1 MRACFHFSCSTALRA
16 TPAAYEGEAPKVLR
30 GWIIPAI
37 VPGSYNPAMA
47 HAFDVCIRGDGI
59 VGRTLALLL
68 ARDRLRVGLV
78 RQAFPPGGATSD
90 VRAYALNAAS
100 RNLLETLRAW
110 PDAQHATPVEAM
122 HVHGDEGGQVQ
133 FSAQAQGVPALAW
146 IVDVQALQE
155 RLGDALRYQP
165 LVELLEAPQAA
176 TLTVVC
182 EGKASTTRAEFGVQ
196 YEVTR
201 YPQRAIAARLRCEKP
216 HGRVA
221 RQWFADSE
229 ILAFLPLGGSEPQAD
244 GNSVAIVWSVQEQR
258 APDLLG
264 MDGAAFEAQLEA
276 VSHHCLGK
284 VALAGDRAAW
294 PLQLARADHWC
305 GPSWVLA
312 GDAAHTVHPLAG
324 QGLNLG
330 LADARELARVLHER
344 ENWRGVG
351 DLKLLRRFERARK
364 ADVLAMGATTDGL
377 QQLFSQT
384 AEPWAL
390 LRNWGMV
397 GFDRSGP
404 LKQWV
409 ARQAMG
415 RL

>member
-1 MRACFHFSCSTALRA
+1 
-16 TPAAYEGEAPKVLR
+16 
-30 GWIIPAI
+30 
-37 VPGSYNPAMA
+37 MA
-47 HAFDVCIRGDGI
+47 QPQDVCIRGDGI

-78 RQAFPPGGATSD
+78 RQAFPGGGATSD

-100 RNLLETLRAW
+100 RNLLEMLRAW
-110 PDAQHATPVEAM
+110 PDAQHATPVMAM
-122 HVHGDEGGQVQ
+122 QVHGDEGGQVQ

-155 RLGDALRYQP
+155 RLGEALRFQP
-165 LVELLEAPQAA
+165 LVEPLDVPQTAA
-176 TLTVVC
+176 LTVVC

-196 YEVTR
+196 YQVTR

-216 HGRVA
+216 HGCVA
-221 RQWFADSE
+221 RQWFTDGE
-229 ILAFLPLGGSEPQAD
+229 ILAFLPLGGSDAQAD
-244 GNSVAIVWSVQEQR
+244 GNSVAVVWSVLEQR
-258 APDLLG
+258 APDLLA
-264 MDGAAFEAQLEA
+264 MDSPAFEAQLEA

-284 VALAGDRAAW
+284 LALASERAAW
-294 PLQLARADHWC
+294 PLQLAQADHWC
-305 GPSWVLA
+305 GRGWVLA

-330 LADARELARVLHER
+330 LADARELAGVLHQR
-344 ENWRGVG
+344 ETWRSVG
-351 DLKLLRRFERARK
+351 DVKLLRRFERARK

-377 QQLFSQT
+377 QQLFSQP
-384 AEPWAL
+384 AQAWAL

-404 LKQWV
+404 LKEWV